1 MNHLFNITKYHSAFT
16 RSWDKSFSFNGEKH
30 DFWEIVFV
38 KQGSVIVT
46 EEDRIY
52 ILEENQLILHA
63 PMEFHRIRSAP
74 QSSPKVK
81 IMSFETSSNLPQELK
96 NGIFTLNEEECDDFE
111 YSFDIA
117 REVFNNPL
125 KSDLDFEESACRI
138 KAFLLRIAKNKTVLT
153 EYTSESALMYR
164 RAASYMAENVRS
176 NVTVKEIA
184 ESTYISQSYLKY
196 LFKKYAGVSP
206 KQYYNHLQ
214 IQHAKECLS
223 NGFSINEI
231 AKDMNFSSV
240 NYFFFFYKK
249 HTGATPLQHKNSR
262 G

>member
-1 MNHLFNITKYHSAFT
+1 MNYLFNIVKYRSSFVY
-16 RSWDKSFSFNGEKH
+16 SWDQSFSYNGEKH

-38 KQGSVIVT
+38 EKGSVIVT

-74 QSSPKVK
+74 HSSPTVRV
-81 IMSFETSSNLPQELK
+81 MSFEASGSLPEELK
-96 NGIFTLNEEECDDFE
+96 NGIFTLCEEEANDFR
-111 YSFDIA
+111 YSFNIA
-117 REVFNNPL
+117 RGVY
-125 KSDLDFEESACRI
+125 KSLSASGLDFEESACRI
-138 KAFLLRIAKNKTVLT
+138 KAFLLRIAKNKSGLT
-153 EYTSESALMYR
+153 EYSSETALAYR
-164 RAASYMAENVRS
+164 KAASYMAENVKS
-176 NVTVKEIA
+176 NLTVKEIA
-184 ESTYISQSYLKY
+184 DKNYISQSYLKY
-196 LFKKYAGVSP
+196 LFKKHAGTSP

-214 IQHAKECLS
+214 IQHAKERLS
-223 NGFSINEI
+223 NGDSISEI
-231 AKDMNFSSV
+231 AEDMNFSSV